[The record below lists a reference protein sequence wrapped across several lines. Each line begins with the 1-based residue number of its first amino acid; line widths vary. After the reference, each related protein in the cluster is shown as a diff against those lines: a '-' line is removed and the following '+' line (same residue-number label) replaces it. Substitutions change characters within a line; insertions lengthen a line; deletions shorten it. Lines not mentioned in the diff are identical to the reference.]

1 MFSASAPAETDA
13 PRVSVILR
21 TRNRPQMLRA
31 ALRDILGQTFDDV
44 EIVLVND
51 GDDPTVVEN
60 VIASTEGAHAVVRL
74 VDRTGEVHGR
84 SLAANAGVRAARGS
98 LLVVHDDDD
107 AWKPEFL
114 ERSVEYLDRHPDE
127 IAVSARTEMVIHRPS
142 VDGVDSRIDRGLFNQ
157 GQTAVTIA
165 DMLRANRITTIS
177 LLYRAE
183 IHDEVGAYDESLDVH
198 EDWDFY
204 LRMIFRHPIG
214 LLPLPALAEWHH
226 RPGATGDAGNSV
238 YALEDEHSSSRLR
251 VADDQLRAEIAR
263 NGPGAALH
271 LAYEVQRLEEL
282 LDAHRHERAAAH
294 DDLVAR
300 LDSLS
305 RQIAEQSQLVLE
317 RTSLASSAKRLRSL
331 FARRDR

>member
-1 MFSASAPAETDA
+1 MVSDRSPADGDD

-21 TRNRPQMLRA
+21 TRNRPEMLRA

-51 GDDPTVVEN
+51 GDDSAVVED
-60 VIASTEGAHAVVRL
+60 IITSTEGASAVVRL
-74 VDRTGEVHGR
+74 VDRTRQTHGR
-84 SLAANAGVRAARGS
+84 SLAANAGVSAARGS

-114 ERSVEYLDRHPDE
+114 ERTVAYLDAHPEE
-127 IAVSARTEMVIHRPS
+127 IAVSARTEMVIHRPAA
-142 VDGVDSRIDRGLFNQ
+142 DGQDARTDRGLFNQ
-157 GQTAVTIA
+157 GQTAITIA

-177 LLYRAE
+177 LLYRADV
-183 IHDEVGAYDESLDVH
+183 HGEVGSYDESLDAH

-204 LRMIFRHPIG
+204 LRVILRHPIG

-238 YALEDEHSSSRLR
+238 YALEDEHSASRLR
-251 VADDQLRAEIAR
+251 VADGQLRAEIAR
-263 NGPGAALH
+263 SGPGAALH
-271 LAYEVQRLEEL
+271 LAYEVQRLEDL
-282 LDAHRHERAAAH
+282 LDTHRSERAAA
-294 DDLVAR
+294 DDDIVAR

-305 RQIAEQSQLVLE
+305 RQVAEQSQLIRE
-317 RTSLASSAKRLRSL
+317 RTSLTSSTKRLRSL